1 MSGWVNGG
9 IVQWGCW
16 CGEKEKDFLCNHAGC
31 EQAAEGNAG
40 QELRCGT
47 WCRRELE
54 TGVIP
59 TELRAQVEKWRKFFH
74 AKIQSVPVL
83 CHVPLWSWGHGGR
96 GGGEPSRPLPCG
108 TCISLLGA
116 HLTPTVLQSSGGGKL
131 KERDGKQRIFHSR
144 GNKIK
149 QSIVET
155 RAPLKFNTGKG
166 SRRKLKLGV
175 ICPGPLKGPA

>member
-1 MSGWVNGG
+1 MEARRQPQAEALYMSGWVNGG

-96 GGGEPSRPLPCG
+96 GGGAKQTPSLWN
-108 TCISLLGA
+108 L
-116 HLTPTVLQSSGGGKL
+116 HFTVGSSPYTHSVTKL
-131 KERDGKQRIFHSR
+131 WGREAQRERWQAENIPF
-144 GNKIK
+144 
-149 QSIVET
+149 
-155 RAPLKFNTGKG
+155 
-166 SRRKLKLGV
+166 
-175 ICPGPLKGPA
+175 

>member
-1 MSGWVNGG
+1 MEARRQPQAEALYMSGWVNGG

-40 QELRCGT
+40 QGLRCGT

-96 GGGEPSRPLPCG
+96 GGGSQADPFLVELAFHCWELTLHPQCYKALGEGSSKREMASREYS
-108 TCISLLGA
+108 ILGA
-116 HLTPTVLQSSGGGKL
+116 TK
-131 KERDGKQRIFHSR
+131 
-144 GNKIK
+144 
-149 QSIVET
+149 
-155 RAPLKFNTGKG
+155 
-166 SRRKLKLGV
+166 
-175 ICPGPLKGPA
+175 